1 MPGPVRLAR
10 AGVGGYHCRKTGGEA
25 DVKKFLIG
33 FVVGALIAFHLGIN
47 FGRHRPILSN
57 PYADEVVVEQVKEQA
72 GQAIETTKEAIHE
85 ATEPARKSVEKKLS
99 R

>member
-1 MPGPVRLAR
+1 M
-10 AGVGGYHCRKTGGEA
+10 
-25 DVKKFLIG
+25 KKFLIG
-33 FVVGALIAFHLGIN
+33 FVVGALIAFHFGIN

-57 PYADEVVVEQVKEQA
+57 PYADDVMVEQVKEHA

-85 ATEPARKSVEKKLS
+85 ATEPSHKDVEKKLS